1 MASLP
6 PYLSDP
12 ALWSDYL
19 FKVGEEYGGSASI
32 FFRLQIQFG
41 VAIRRTFTSQTTTS
55 WWFPEFLQV
64 QEWCDLKSLFLVH
77 EVVSSC
83 QILEHSSESGPLLEQ
98 SNRGNFKSEAIIYH
112 DIERSKYRVG
122 LVVWQLGWV
131 DLDLERSTILLGQ

>member
-41 VAIRRTFTSQTTTS
+41 VAIRRTFTSQTTIMMISRIFTS
-55 WWFPEFLQV
+55 PRMMWSKILIF
-64 QEWCDLKSLFLVH
+64 
-77 EVVSSC
+77 SSWSC
-83 QILEHSSESGPLLEQ
+83 
-98 SNRGNFKSEAIIYH
+98 
-112 DIERSKYRVG
+112 
-122 LVVWQLGWV
+122 
-131 DLDLERSTILLGQ
+131 